1 MNKSAVI
8 GVFLAV
14 GISLIAYFIMRFV
27 PTVTMPHRLF
37 VDSVVTKVEDGKQIT
52 DTIWKKVP
60 DFSLTNQLGQ
70 QVSWKDLEGKIVVAD
85 FIFTTCPSICPAMT
99 TNMKKLQDAIK
110 SSDKVGNREANFIH
124 FLSFTVDP
132 ERDSVE
138 ALKKYADRFQINPRN
153 WWLLTG
159 DKKEIYDLAYY
170 GMSLGISETEIDT
183 SFIHPQQFVLIVK
196 QRVIR
201 ARRDKNGNVN
211 LYNGLDSTDL
221 KQLAEDIILLSVE
234 KSPDKK
240 SPLAGKLEL
249 IAIVF
254 GIAIV
259 AIILLVIYMKKEG
272 KRS

>member
-60 DFSLTNQLGQ
+60 DFSLNNQLGQ
-70 QVSWKDLEGKIVVAD
+70 KVSWKDLEGKIVVAD

-183 SFIHPQQFVLIVK
+183 SFIHPQQFVLIDK

-259 AIILLVIYMKKEG
+259 AIILLVIYMKREG

>member
-1 MNKSAVI
+1 MNKGAAI
-8 GVFLAV
+8 AVFLAL
-14 GISLIAYFIMRFV
+14 GISLLAYFIMRFV
-27 PTVTMPHRLF
+27 PTVSMPHRIF
-37 VDSVVTKVEDGKQIT
+37 VDSIITSVEKGKQQT

-60 DFSLTNQLGQ
+60 DFSLTNHLGE

-85 FIFTTCPSICPAMT
+85 FIFTTCPAICPAMT

-110 SSDKVGNREANFIH
+110 SADKVGNREANFIH

-159 DKKEIYDLAYY
+159 NKKEIYDLAYH
-170 GMSLGISETEIDT
+170 GMSLGISETNIDT
-183 SFIHPQQFVLIVK
+183 SFIHPQQFVLIDK

-201 ARRDKNGNVN
+201 ARKDKNGNFD

-221 KQLAEDIILLSVE
+221 KKLAEDIILLSVE
-234 KSPDKK
+234 KSPNRK

-254 GIAIV
+254 GV
-259 AIILLVIYMKKEG
+259 IILGIILMVMYMKKER
-272 KRS
+272 KKI

>member
-1 MNKSAVI
+1 MNKNAAIAVFI
-8 GVFLAV
+8 AL
-14 GISLIAYFIMRFV
+14 GISMLAYFIMRFV
-27 PTVTMPHRLF
+27 PTVSMPHRLF
-37 VDSVVTKVEDGKQIT
+37 VDSIVTKVEDGKQKT

-60 DFSLTNQLGQ
+60 DFNLTNHLGQ

-85 FIFTTCPSICPAMT
+85 FIFTTCPAICPAMT

-110 SSDKVGNREANFIH
+110 SADKVGNREANFIH

-132 ERDSVE
+132 QRDSVE
-138 ALKKYADRFQINPRN
+138 VLKKYADRYQINPRN

-183 SFIHPQQFVLIVK
+183 GFIHPQQFVLIDK

-201 ARRDKNGNVN
+201 ARKDNNGNVD
-211 LYNGLDSTDL
+211 LYNGLDTMDL
-221 KQLAEDIILLSVE
+221 KKLAEDIILLSVE
-234 KSPDKK
+234 KSPDRK

-254 GIAIV
+254 GV
-259 AIILLVIYMKKEG
+259 IILGIILFVIYTKRQKE
-272 KRS
+272 RS

>member
-110 SSDKVGNREANFIH
+110 SSDKVGHREANFIH

-183 SFIHPQQFVLIVK
+183 SFIHPQQFVLIDK

>member
-183 SFIHPQQFVLIVK
+183 SFIHPQQFVLIDK

-259 AIILLVIYMKKEG
+259 AIILLVIYMKREG